1 MNLLEPMDAVAR
13 ETRTSPYDAQITLI
27 TSRNISARWKN
38 CLTAYLNLS
47 ISKHHPSW
55 NKKHDTPAECAGL
68 YIITKNIYPQAV
80 IFYHKLSL
88 YAMPYTVV

>member
-38 CLTAYLNLS
+38 CLTAYLNFS

-55 NKKHDTPAECAGL
+55 NKKNAIRLPNAQGF
-68 YIITKNIYPQAV
+68 I
-80 IFYHKLSL
+80 LSL
-88 YAMPYTVV
+88 KLYTRKR